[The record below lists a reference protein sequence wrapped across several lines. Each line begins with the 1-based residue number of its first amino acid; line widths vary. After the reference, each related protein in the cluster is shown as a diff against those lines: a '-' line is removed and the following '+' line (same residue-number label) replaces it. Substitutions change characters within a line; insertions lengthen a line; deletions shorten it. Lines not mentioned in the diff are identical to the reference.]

1 MTRTKTLPNSIS
13 RAITDDGSTEH
24 ELKDVWVAVA
34 IAVSQADTARTSDVA
49 TIWADRIT
57 KDYAARFHA
66 GIACFSLSKIEEAVE
81 GYDR

>member
-1 MTRTKTLPNSIS
+1 MTVQQNMNN
-13 RAITDDGSTEH
+13 